1 MPRSRVLW
9 EGSLGV
15 DYSVEQGHLVKRT
28 YQPDHKLI
36 LEQNAEERKLPKQR
50 FLGGHK
56 VGSIPVNDIPS
67 VMAKYPEFWS
77 NEADQETKK
86 RALIR
91 FSNDPEMRPY
101 LIARA

>member
-1 MPRSRVLW
+1 MARSATLW
-9 EGSLGV
+9 EASVGV
-15 DYSVEQGHLVKRT
+15 NYDVEQGHLVKRT
-28 YQPDHKLI
+28 IQPDRDLL
-36 LEQNAEERKLPKQR
+36 LEMNAEERKLPKQR

-56 VGSIPVNDIPS
+56 VGSIPVNDIPK